1 LKWVTFVVK
10 RRRCGI
16 RLLAAALSPVETSI
30 YASRNLI
37 DIVAFAAAVRVTTV
51 YLSASG
57 LVS

>member
-1 LKWVTFVVK
+1 VTFVVK

-37 DIVAFAAAVRVTTV
+37 DVVAFAAAVRVTTV